1 MHHYQQRDQMRFED
15 ENGDWI
21 DFDNKFPSNHRGT
34 YKECGEWAVPVF
46 PSNISLQG
54 SVKTPYI
61 WDDRISPEDLTKAML
76 EVYNTPKKDRKKKG
90 LKGREWAMSEEAK
103 FTADLMSKNISD
115 AIDDTI
121 ENFKPRSRF
130 DLIKVEDIKPK
141 YVEHSIY
148 NY

>member
-1 MHHYQQRDQMRFED
+1 
-15 ENGDWI
+15 
-21 DFDNKFPSNHRGT
+21 
-34 YKECGEWAVPVF
+34 
-46 PSNISLQG
+46 
-54 SVKTPYI
+54 
-61 WDDRISPEDLTKAML
+61 
-76 EVYNTPKKDRKKKG
+76 
-90 LKGREWAMSEEAK
+90 
-103 FTADLMSKNISD
+103 MSKNISD